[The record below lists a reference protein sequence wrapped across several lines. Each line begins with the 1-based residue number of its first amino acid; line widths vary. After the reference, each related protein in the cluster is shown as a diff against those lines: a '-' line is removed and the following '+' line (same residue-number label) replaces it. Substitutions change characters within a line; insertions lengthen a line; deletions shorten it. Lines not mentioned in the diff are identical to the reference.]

1 MKKVFFVLWFFGV
14 VSSAFADDN
23 KSVIDINASIDEARN
38 IQIDENECQKK
49 ISEFYAVVITNDK
62 QDIKSTKEFADCMAK
77 KAKAR
82 EQPSLRAESKQ
93 ADLQLE
99 ANALQSEN
107 ISQSENALKAE
118 QLQSESAELSTKFD
132 GNESK
137 NL

>member
-14 VSSAFADDN
+14 VLSAFADDN
-23 KSVIDINASIDEARN
+23 VIDTNASIDEARN

-62 QDIKSTKEFADCMAK
+62 QDIKSTKEFADCMVK

-82 EQPSLRAESKQ
+82 EQLSLKTQSKQ
-93 ADLQLE
+93 AELQLE
-99 ANALQSEN
+99 ANALQNEN
-107 ISQSENALKAE
+107 ISQSENAPKAE

>member
-1 MKKVFFVLWFFGV
+1 MKKVFFVLWFFGA

-23 KSVIDINASIDEARN
+23 ASVIDTNASIDEARN

-82 EQPSLRAESKQ
+82 EQLSLKTQSKQ

-107 ISQSENALKAE
+107 ISQSENAPKAE

>member
-1 MKKVFFVLWFFGV
+1 MKKVFFVLWFFGAL
-14 VSSAFADDN
+14 SSAFADDN
-23 KSVIDINASIDEARN
+23 KSVIDTNASIDEARN

-49 ISEFYAVVITNDK
+49 ISEFYAVVIKNDD

-82 EQPSLRAESKQ
+82 GQLALKAEKEQT
-93 ADLQLE
+93 DLQVE
-99 ANALQSEN
+99 ANASQSES
-107 ISQSENALKAE
+107 ISQSENASKAE